1 MNIISIIQKCISKP
15 GHIIPKIVLSL
26 GKYCPDKIYLQ
37 MLYYSVTDKKLD
49 LSNPKT
55 FNEKLQ
61 WLKLYDRKPEYQQM
75 VDKAESKN
83 YVSKII
89 GEKHIIPTLGIWDNF
104 DEIDFNSLPDKFVLK
119 TTHDSGGVVICRD
132 KASFDIENA
141 KLKLSKSLKNNF
153 YWQFREWPYKNVK
166 PRILAEELIE
176 LPDNADLMDFKLHC
190 FNGKVQ
196 FIKVDFGRFTEHH
209 ANYYD
214 PDWNLLPFGL
224 ESYPPLPEFIIPKP
238 QYLSEMKEFAEKL
251 SRNHSFLRVDLY
263 TTDNNIYFGELTF
276 FPGAGLNKF
285 TSKEW
290 EEKVGDMIKLPND
303 AK

>member
-49 LSNPKT
+49 LRNPKT

-104 DEIDFNSLPDKFVLK
+104 DEIDFNSLPNKFVLK

-132 KASFDIENA
+132 KATFDMKNA
-141 KLKLSKSLKNNF
+141 KHKLTKSLKNNF

-176 LPDNADLMDFKLHC
+176 LPDNADLMDYKFFC
-190 FNGKVQ
+190 FDGEPR
-196 FIKVDFGRFTEHH
+196 FLKVDFGRFKEHH

-214 PDWNLLPFGL
+214 IDWNLLTLG
-224 ESYPPLPEFIIPKP
+224 EEICPPNPEIRIIKP
-238 QYLSEMKEFAEKL
+238 ENLSEML
-251 SRNHSFLRVDLY
+251 SIVRTLAKGHSFIRIDLY
-263 TTDNNIYFGELTF
+263 ITPNNILFGELTF
-276 FPGAGLNKF
+276 YPNAGIGRF
-285 TSKEW
+285 TSQEW

>member
-1 MNIISIIQKCISKP
+1 MNIIPIIQKCISKP

-132 KASFDIENA
+132 KNTFDIENA

-176 LPDNADLMDFKLHC
+176 LPDNADLMDYKFFC
-190 FNGKVQ
+190 FDGEPK
-196 FIKVDFGRFTEHH
+196 FLKVDFGRFKEHH

-214 PDWNLLPFGL
+214 IDWNLLTLG
-224 ESYPPLPEFIIPKP
+224 EEICPPNPEIRIIKP
-238 QYLSEMKEFAEKL
+238 ENLSEML
-251 SRNHSFLRVDLY
+251 SIVRTLAKGHSFIRIDLY
-263 TTDNNIYFGELTF
+263 ITPNNILFGELTF
-276 FPGAGLNKF
+276 YPNAGIGRF
-285 TSKEW
+285 TSQEW